1 MSTTESME
9 ERTMAEAA
17 HVLPIT
23 GDGHARVIFQRQ
35 KAASLA
41 GAPLSLEARRAIL
54 EKLEAVLIANQD
66 AVADAISQ
74 DFGNRSI
81 HETKILELFPAIDG
95 LRFTRR
101 HLKKWMKPKRR
112 HVSLLFFGARNRVIP
127 QPKGVVGIIAPWNY
141 PLFLVISPLTSALA
155 AGNRCMIKMAAHSQR
170 LCNLLHDILA
180 PVFPEDLVAVLPG
193 VSSQAFTPLPFDHLV
208 FTGSP
213 ASGRTVMK
221 TAGDNLTPVTLEL
234 GGKSPTLIADDFD
247 IRTAAERILHVKYM
261 NAGQTCVAPDYL
273 MIPENRVDAFVAAAG
288 PIVQGRYPRL
298 ETPDYTA
305 IINARSYQRLTGA
318 LEDARAKGATIVPLL
333 EGAAPDPDL
342 RKIPP
347 TLLTHVTDAMEVM
360 QREIFGP
367 LLPIMTYRTLDE
379 AVAYI
384 NAGERPLALYLFTN
398 DKAVQETVLTRTMSG
413 GVGINDCAMHVAQ
426 HDMPFGG
433 IGNSGMG
440 QYHGYE
446 GFAEFSKLRPVF
458 RQAARPLGAAF
469 LYPPYGKMFEKIY
482 NTLIRM
488 RWF

>member
-1 MSTTESME
+1 
-9 ERTMAEAA
+9 MAEAA
-17 HVLPIT
+17 HILPLT
-23 GDGHARVIFQRQ
+23 GDNRARAIFKRQ
-35 KAASLA
+35 KAASLS
-41 GAPLSLEARRAIL
+41 APLSLEERRSIL
-54 EKLEAVLIANQD
+54 EKLESVLVANQD
-66 AVADAISQ
+66 AITEAVSR
-74 DFGNRSI
+74 DFGNRSL
-81 HETKILELFPAIDG
+81 HETKILELFPAVDG
-95 LRFTRR
+95 LRYTRR

-112 HVSLLFFGARNRVIP
+112 HVSLTFFGARNRVIP

-155 AGNRCMIKMAAHSQR
+155 AGNRCMIKMAAHSQG
-170 LCNLLHDILA
+170 LCRLLHDLLA
-180 PVFPEDLVAVLPG
+180 PVFPEELVAVLPG
-193 VSSQAFTPLPFDHLV
+193 VSSEAFTPLPFDHLV

-234 GGKSPTLIADDFD
+234 GGKSPTLIAEDFD
-247 IRTAAERILHVKYM
+247 IQTAAERILHAKYM

-273 MIPENRVDAFVAAAG
+273 LIPEHQAEAFVAAAA
-288 PIVQGRYPRL
+288 PIVRKRYPRL
-298 ETPDYTA
+298 ETPDYTT
-305 IINARSYQRLTGA
+305 IIDERSYQRLTGA
-318 LEDARAKGATIVPLL
+318 LEDARAKGATVINLL
-333 EGAAPDPDL
+333 EGAAPDPEL

-347 TLLTHVTDAMEVM
+347 TILTHVTDAMDVM

-367 LLPIMTYRTLDE
+367 LLPIKTYRALEE

-398 DKAVQETVLTRTMSG
+398 DETVQETVLNSTMSG

-469 LYPPYGKMFEKIY
+469 LYPPYGKVFDGIY
-482 NTLIRM
+482 KALIKM
-488 RWF
+488 RWL